1 MNQFDPI
8 QQILARYEVRNVQLV
23 HHLTEMNDL
32 QVNQQFLQTLLKMF
46 EDDTCFPKTELEQ
59 HSLEVILDY
68 IQRTHRFYL
77 QKKLPEIEQSIDQ
90 LLTNYDDKH
99 PILPLLRN
107 FYLNYKSE
115 LIAHIRAEDQQLL
128 PHIRLLLETEQEYF
142 NPTVVAEKLKGYSL
156 QTFIDTHDDTEGDLH
171 SVRASIK
178 KYDPIPTNATPHRIL
193 LSQLE
198 LFEQDLRVHA
208 LIEDLV
214 LIPRA
219 LEIEKKFLENIK
231 VALN

>member
-1 MNQFDPI
+1 MNQFNPI

-23 HHLTEMNDL
+23 HHLTEMTDL
-32 QVNQQFLQTLLKMF
+32 QVNQPFLQTLLKMF
-46 EDDTCFPKTELEQ
+46 EDDTCFPKDELEQ

-77 QKKLPEIEQSIDQ
+77 QKKLPEIEQSIEQ

-107 FYLNYKSE
+107 FYLSYKSE
-115 LIAHIRAEDQQLL
+115 LTAHIRSEDQQLL
-128 PHIRLLLETEQEYF
+128 PHIRLLLETEQNYF

-156 QTFIDTHDDTEGDLH
+156 QNFMDTHSDTEGDLQM
-171 SVRASIK
+171 VRESIK
-178 KYDPIPTNATPHRIL
+178 QYDPIPTNATLYRIL

-198 LFEQDLRVHA
+198 LFEQDLHVHA
-208 LIEDLV
+208 QIEDLV

-219 LEIEKKFLENIK
+219 LAIEKKFTENIK

>member
-1 MNQFDPI
+1 MEPLQH
-8 QQILARYEVRNVQLV
+8 ILARYEVRNVQLV

-32 QVNQQFLQTLLKMF
+32 QVDQQFIQTLLKMF
-46 EDDTCFPKTELEQ
+46 EDDSCFPKEELEK
-59 HSLEVILDY
+59 HSLEIILDY

-77 QKKLPEIEQSIDQ
+77 QKKLPEIEQSVEQ
-90 LLTNYDDKH
+90 LLANYDDQH

-107 FYLNYKSE
+107 FYHNYKND
-115 LIAHIRAEDQQLL
+115 LTAHIRAEDQHLL
-128 PHIRLLLETEQEYF
+128 PHIRVLLETEQEYF
-142 NPTVVAEKLKGYSL
+142 NPTVVAQKIKGYSL
-156 QTFIDTHDDTEGDLH
+156 QQFIDTHEDTEGDLQA
-171 SVRASIK
+171 VRASIQQ
-178 KYDPIPTNATPHRIL
+178 YQPIATNSTPYRIL

-208 LIEDLV
+208 LIEDQV

-219 LEIEKKFLENIK
+219 LAIEKKFMENIK

>member
-1 MNQFDPI
+1 MDPI
-8 QQILARYEVRNVQLV
+8 QHILARYEVRNVQLV

-46 EDDTCFPKTELEQ
+46 EDDTYFPKAELAQ

-77 QKKLPEIEQSIDQ
+77 QKKLPEIEQSIAQ
-90 LLTNYDDKH
+90 LLTNYDDQH
-99 PILPLLRN
+99 PMLALLRN
-107 FYLNYKSE
+107 FYVSYKND
-115 LIAHIRAEDQQLL
+115 LTAHIRAEDQQLL

-156 QTFIDTHDDTEGDLH
+156 KKFIDTHDDTEGDLQV
-171 SVRASIK
+171 VRESIK
-178 KYDPIPTNATPHRIL
+178 QYAPTSTNATPYRIL

-219 LEIEKKFLENIK
+219 LELEKRFLEDIK
-231 VALN
+231 VAMN